1 MSSTLSP
8 HIHVLKN
15 MNKKFNH
22 IFATHCKPCH
32 IHLLVTRMSLNHNM
46 HITNVPEKV
55 EVPHTS
61 TLLPKWEQKGE
72 KPGHMRNNFSYAFT
86 EIEESYP
93 QLVNVVQPLVE

>member
-1 MSSTLSP
+1 MPLTLSP
-8 HIHVLKN
+8 HIHVLRN
-15 MNKKFNH
+15 MNQKFNY

-32 IHLLVTRMSLNHNM
+32 IHLLVTNMSLNQIM

-55 EVPHTS
+55 EVSHTT

-72 KPGHMRNNFSYAFT
+72 KPGHMRNNFSYASV